1 MDRRLNAG
9 SPVPPPVGRAR
20 VALTGR
26 GHARLRIAMVVVVI
40 GLHLWVMR
48 EIAQGMIDFGAEAA
62 MPPRMEVTFAR
73 DMDISAPPEVA
84 APLAAPVPVP
94 AAPLAPA
101 PVEPAASSPK
111 KPKPAPE
118 PPQDAASAVAVAA
131 VEPLPAAVPEPV
143 AAPLAVE
150 PPTPKVLADLSTSA
164 APSPVAPA
172 ASAEPFAWPASTRIT
187 YELTGNYRGEVH
199 GDAKVDWVR
208 QGARYQVHLDVTIG
222 PSFAPVYSRRMSS
235 EGRLTEAG
243 LYPERYDEDSKVAFR
258 DHRRTRMS
266 FEPDEVVLNNGHRV
280 ERMPGVQDSASQFV
294 QMSYLFS
301 RQPAL
306 LQPGRTVE
314 IALGLPRR
322 QSLWIYDVR
331 EAETIYTPFGEL
343 DAVRLQPRR
352 EARKGDDLTAEVW
365 FAPSLRYLPVR
376 IRIRQDE
383 DTYLDLMIARKPQL
397 AN

>member
-1 MDRRLNAG
+1 M
-9 SPVPPPVGRAR
+9 
-20 VALTGR
+20 
-26 GHARLRIAMVVVVI
+26 
-40 GLHLWVMR
+40 
-48 EIAQGMIDFGAEAA
+48 
-62 MPPRMEVTFAR
+62 
-73 DMDISAPPEVA
+73 
-84 APLAAPVPVP
+84 
-94 AAPLAPA
+94 
-101 PVEPAASSPK
+101 
-111 KPKPAPE
+111 
-118 PPQDAASAVAVAA
+118 
-131 VEPLPAAVPEPV
+131 
-143 AAPLAVE
+143 
-150 PPTPKVLADLSTSA
+150 
-164 APSPVAPA
+164 
-172 ASAEPFAWPASTRIT
+172 
-187 YELTGNYRGEVH
+187 H
-199 GDAKVDWVR
+199 GDAKVEWVR

-235 EGRLTEAG
+235 EGQLTESG
-243 LYPERYDEDSKVAFR
+243 LSPERYDEDSKVAFR
-258 DHRRTRMS
+258 DRRRAHMS
-266 FEPDEVVLNNGHRV
+266 FETDEVVLNNGDRV
-280 ERMPGVQDSASQFV
+280 ARMPGVQDTASQFV

-383 DTYLDLMIARKPQL
+383 DTYFDLMIARKPQL

>member
-1 MDRRLNAG
+1 M
-9 SPVPPPVGRAR
+9 P
-20 VALTGR
+20 TGR
-26 GHARLRIAMVVVVI
+26 GHARVRLAMVVAVI

-48 EIAQGMIDFGAEAA
+48 EIGQGMIDFGVNAA

-84 APLAAPVPVP
+84 ALAPPVVAPLP

-101 PVEPAASSPK
+101 PVEPAASSPR
-111 KPKPAPE
+111 KPPRAPE
-118 PPQDAASAVAVAA
+118 PPQDAAPA
-131 VEPLPAAVPEPV
+131 VEPLPAAVPEPL

-150 PPTPKVLADLSTSA
+150 PPTPQVLADLSTSA

-199 GDAKVDWVR
+199 GDAKVEWVR

-243 LYPERYDEDSKVAFR
+243 LSPERYDEDSKVAFR
-258 DHRRTRMS
+258 DHRRARMG
-266 FEPDEVVLNNGHRV
+266 FEPDEVVLNNGDRV
-280 ERMPGVQDSASQFV
+280 ARMPGVQDSASQFV

-306 LQPGRTVE
+306 LQPGRTFE
-314 IALGLPRR
+314 LALGLPRR

>member
-1 MDRRLNAG
+1 MDRRLSAG
-9 SPVPPPVGRAR
+9 AAESPVTP
-20 VALTGR
+20 TGH
-26 GHARLRIAMVVVVI
+26 GHARLRIAMVVAVI
-40 GLHLWVMR
+40 GLHLLVMR
-48 EIAQGMIDFGAEAA
+48 EIGQGMIDFGINAV
-62 MPPRMEVTFAR
+62 MPPRMAVTFER
-73 DMDISAPPEVA
+73 EMDISAPPEVA
-84 APLAAPVPVP
+84 PLAAPVVEPPP
-94 AAPLAPA
+94 AAPLAPS
-101 PVEPAASSPK
+101 PVEPAASSPR
-111 KPKPAPE
+111 KPQRTPQAPPQAALAVVAAASAEAVPAAAPE
-118 PPQDAASAVAVAA
+118 PV
-131 VEPLPAAVPEPV
+131 VPPV
-143 AAPLAVE
+143 AVE
-150 PPTPKVLADLSTSA
+150 PPAAKVLADLSTSA

-199 GDAKVDWVR
+199 GDAKVEWVR
-208 QGARYQVHLDVTIG
+208 QGARYQVHLDVTVG

-235 EGRLTEAG
+235 EGQLTEAG
-243 LYPERYDEDSKVAFR
+243 LSPERYDEDSKVAFR
-258 DHRRTRMS
+258 DHRRAHMS
-266 FEPDEVVLNNGHRV
+266 FEPGEVVLNNGDRV
-280 ERMPGVQDSASQFV
+280 ARMPGVQDTASQFV

-306 LQPGRTVE
+306 LKPGRTVE
-314 IALGLPRR
+314 IALALPRR

-331 EAETIYTPFGEL
+331 EVETIYTPFGEL

-383 DTYLDLMIARKPQL
+383 DTYLDLLIERKPQL